1 MIPKIIH
8 QSYKDWDSK
17 PHFFNKSPE
26 LIKELMPDWEYKFWS
41 DEDLDLFIKETYPDS
56 YEMWLTL
63 TPKIKRIDVSRYYLL
78 HHFGGVYLDMDF
90 HLRKDIGY
98 LLTGAKIFS
107 YKSYQAVVKG
117 WDFFGNA
124 FMASEKE
131 EDFWLDLIQWIYEQ
145 PNSDGVL
152 QHTGPMGIG
161 KFLVNKPQYNTCI
174 FSHHIFDNS
183 QCGDGIGKGEYG
195 VHHRTATWQGKG
207 SEL

>member
-107 YKSYQAVVKG
+107 YKSYQAVIKG

-207 SEL
+207 SEK

>member
-1 MIPKIIH
+1 MG
-8 QSYKDWDSK
+8 
-17 PHFFNKSPE
+17 
-26 LIKELMPDWEYKFWS
+26 DWEYKFWS
-41 DEDLDLFIKETYPDS
+41 DKDLDLFIKQTYPDS
-56 YEMWLTL
+56 YDMWLTL
-63 TPKIKRIDVSRYYLL
+63 TPKIKRIDVSRYYIL
-78 HHFGGVYLDMDF
+78 HHFGGVYMDMDF
-90 HLRKDIGY
+90 HLRKDIEP
-98 LLTGAKIFS
+98 LLRGARIFS

-117 WDFFGNA
+117 WEFFGNA
-124 FMASEKE
+124 FMASEKG

-152 QHTGPMGIG
+152 KHTGPLGIG
-161 KFLVNKPQYNTCI
+161 NFLFNKPQYNTCV

>member
-8 QSYKDWDSK
+8 QSYKDWESK

-26 LIKELMPDWEYKFWS
+26 LIKQYMPDWNYQFWS
-41 DEDLDLFIKETYPDS
+41 DDDLDSFIKETYSDS
-56 YEMWLTL
+56 YDMWLTL

-90 HLRKDIGY
+90 HLRKDIEY

-107 YKSYQAVVKG
+107 YKSYQAVVKR

-124 FMASEKE
+124 FMASEKG
-131 EDFWLDLIQWIYEQ
+131 EDFWLDLIQHIYEQ

-183 QCGDGIGKGEYG
+183 QCGDGIGKAEYG

-207 SEL
+207 SEK

>member
-8 QSYKDWDSK
+8 QSYKDWESK

-26 LIKELMPDWEYKFWS
+26 LIKQYMPDWNYQFWS
-41 DEDLDLFIKETYPDS
+41 DEDLDLFIKQTYPDS
-56 YEMWLTL
+56 YDMWLTL

-90 HLRKDIGY
+90 HLRKDIEH
-98 LLTGAKIFS
+98 LLTGARIFS

-124 FMASEKE
+124 FMASRKG
-131 EDFWLDLIQWIYEQ
+131 EDFWLDLIQHIYEQ

-195 VHHRTATWQGKG
+195 VHHRAATWQGKG
-207 SEL
+207 SEE

>member
-8 QSYKDWDSK
+8 QSYKDWESK

-26 LIKELMPDWEYKFWS
+26 LIKQYMPDWNYQFWS

-90 HLRKDIGY
+90 HLRKDIEH

-107 YKSYQAVVKG
+107 YKSYQAVVKR

-124 FMASEKE
+124 FMASEKG
-131 EDFWLDLIQWIYEQ
+131 EDFWLDLIQHIYEQ

-207 SEL
+207 SEK

>member
-8 QSYKDWDSK
+8 QSYKDWESK

-26 LIKELMPDWEYKFWS
+26 LIKQYMPDWNYQFWS

-63 TPKIKRIDVSRYYLL
+63 TPKIKRIDVSRYYIL

-90 HLRKDIGY
+90 HLRKDIEH

-107 YKSYQAVVKG
+107 YKSYQAVVKR

-124 FMASEKE
+124 FMASEKG
-131 EDFWLDLIQWIYEQ
+131 EDFWLDLIQHIYEQ

-207 SEL
+207 SEK

>member
-195 VHHRTATWQGKG
+195 VHHRAATWQGKG
-207 SEL
+207 SEK